1 MVEAQLEYEGLE
13 VGTSRSSHGGTA
25 SSVVIGY
32 LSVAVGLG
40 LGSESGVDEAVAS
53 AAGEGDGLTATAT
66 AASGRT
72 LIARR
77 GKGCLAAA
85 MEVED
90 DMAPASALTPP
101 PRLKPTDEIVNTT
114 TKAQPARDRKLTDHP
129 LKTAAPSHENVH
141 AGTILLSRRRPA
153 FARSDG
159 KQAVWPSRYSHA
171 MKIGVAVGGT
181 LQEVSSL
188 ARKAEAAGLES
199 VWLAELDRTALVQA
213 AAAILATSRIGVGT
227 AVALAF
233 PRSPTVTAM
242 TAWDLDEMS
251 GDRFML
257 GLGPQVKRVLEA
269 RFSVR
274 VDKPAPQMREYV
286 QAVRTVWAANRGEAV
301 IHEGDAYR
309 ITMPTFHGP
318 ARPERRDTPILL
330 AAVGP
335 AMSRVCGD
343 VADGLLGHPLASP
356 RYLRERVQP
365 SIDAGLERS
374 GRPIGASPAGASPA
388 GASPAGASPAGA
400 CPITA
405 MALVSLGD
413 DADAARR
420 AARLQIAFYA
430 TTPSYKAILA
440 LHDRE
445 SLPRDLRR
453 AFVNRD
459 LDRMAELIDDELLD
473 AIAISGRPDEAADR
487 LKAWEGVA
495 DRVVLGVPW
504 YGMDADRQ
512 REAIAAAL
520 EFGASVAAPAAP
532 AAPAFEA

>member
-1 MVEAQLEYEGLE
+1 
-13 VGTSRSSHGGTA
+13 
-25 SSVVIGY
+25 
-32 LSVAVGLG
+32 
-40 LGSESGVDEAVAS
+40 
-53 AAGEGDGLTATAT
+53 
-66 AASGRT
+66 
-72 LIARR
+72 
-77 GKGCLAAA
+77 
-85 MEVED
+85 
-90 DMAPASALTPP
+90 
-101 PRLKPTDEIVNTT
+101 
-114 TKAQPARDRKLTDHP
+114 
-129 LKTAAPSHENVH
+129 
-141 AGTILLSRRRPA
+141 
-153 FARSDG
+153 
-159 KQAVWPSRYSHA
+159 
-171 MKIGVAVGGT
+171 MKIGVAIGGS
-181 LQEVSSL
+181 LQEVGIL
-188 ARKAEAAGLES
+188 AARAEAAGLES

-213 AAAILATSRIGVGT
+213 AAAISATSRIGVGT

-257 GLGPQVKRVLEA
+257 GLGPQVRRVLEA

-286 QAVRTVWAANRGEAV
+286 RAVRTVWAANRGEAV
-301 IHEGDAYR
+301 THEGEAYR

-318 ARPERRDTPILL
+318 PRPDRRDTPILL

-356 RYLRERVQP
+356 RYLREAVQP
-365 SIDAGLERS
+365 WVDAGLERS
-374 GRPIGASPAGASPA
+374 SRSAGASPG
-388 GASPAGASPAGA
+388 GASPGGASPGGASPGGASPAGA

-430 TTPSYKAILA
+430 TTPSYKSILE
-440 LHDRE
+440 LHDRG

-504 YGMDADRQ
+504 YGMEADRQ

-520 EFGASVAAPAAP
+520 EFGARVAGSATPAT
-532 AAPAFEA
+532 PAFEA

>member
-1 MVEAQLEYEGLE
+1 
-13 VGTSRSSHGGTA
+13 
-25 SSVVIGY
+25 
-32 LSVAVGLG
+32 
-40 LGSESGVDEAVAS
+40 
-53 AAGEGDGLTATAT
+53 
-66 AASGRT
+66 
-72 LIARR
+72 
-77 GKGCLAAA
+77 

-90 DMAPASALTPP
+90 DMAPTSALTPP
-101 PRLKPTDEIVNTT
+101 PRLKPTDEIVSTT
-114 TKAQPARDRKLTDHP
+114 TKAQPARDRKLTAHP
-129 LKTAAPSHENVH
+129 LKTAVPGHENVH
-141 AGTILLSRRRPA
+141 AGTILLSRPMPA

-159 KQAVWPSRYSHA
+159 KQAMWPSRYSHA

-374 GRPIGASPAGASPA
+374 GRP
-388 GASPAGASPAGA
+388 AGA